1 MPNAKKKIAT
11 YLKFNSMRK
20 IVILLISTV
29 MLSCSYGQ
37 KSIDNFLV
45 TDSSV
50 GIFDKGMTIKDVLK
64 LVVDDQIK
72 KVVDYDDYENSYD
85 DYHYFDSNKNHLL
98 TLTPEYQD
106 DKKSK
111 INRILIKDKRYKTN
125 KKIGLSSTYADLK
138 ENYQITGYSP
148 DLEHI
153 VLKVDKL
160 NAWFSISKSQL
171 LENWWV
177 DNSKTIDISKIPDN
191 ATFDSFVIWW
201 N

>member
-1 MPNAKKKIAT
+1 MKKTI
-11 YLKFNSMRK
+11 
-20 IVILLISTV
+20 ILLISTL
-29 MLSCSYGQ
+29 MFSCSHGQ

-45 TDSSV
+45 TNKGV
-50 GIFDKGMTIKDVLK
+50 GIFDKGMTVNDVLK
-64 LVVDDQIK
+64 LVGNDQIK
-72 KVVDYDDYENSYD
+72 KVVDLDDYENAYD
-85 DYHYFDSNKNHLL
+85 DYQYFDSNKNHLL

-138 ENYQITGYSP
+138 GNYQITDYSP

-153 VLKVDKL
+153 VLTVDEL